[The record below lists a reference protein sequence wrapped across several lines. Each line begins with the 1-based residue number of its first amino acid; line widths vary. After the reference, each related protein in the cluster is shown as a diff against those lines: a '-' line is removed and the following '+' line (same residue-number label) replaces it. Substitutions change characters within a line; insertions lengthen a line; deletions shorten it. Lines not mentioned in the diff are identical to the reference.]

1 MGQNRRAWVYLIT
14 LIAVIALVGC
24 TVEVVVTATPDEN
37 LSETEVTS
45 AIVEATVI
53 TPTMIIPAIE
63 TPVVQPSAT
72 TEPTRLPAPTP
83 TTVER
88 IGSPTITPA
97 RPMVTPPLP
106 TTITAIP
113 TVELTGKELVVNSMT
128 KIELGRRQVANFGTV
143 EITTAT
149 INISNRTVEVTYST
163 FASGKSNP
171 TIEIELVTDNG
182 TSDKCQ
188 FAFYVDGVTN
198 NFEGRCI
205 LNIGTLGIPW
215 FLLID
220 DHNYLDLESAAVVGS
235 VEGTVAPIETKGPET
250 PAPTP
255 TPRITVT
262 PTPTPRITVTPS
274 PTPTATPVVDT
285 SLIAMHSWRTGED
298 LDHQKLWLQNE
309 ISSTPRE
316 LPVNVGVGEL
326 RVSPDRQHIVQLYQD
341 GLEIFDKNGR
351 SIVQYSTIKN
361 GLKNSVFSI
370 TGVSW
375 SSNFSVLIAGNG
387 YDATGNETTGLWQ
400 FDIRSGATFIYFDLF
415 DYQQSTSEIDCNFD
429 GSVVLS
435 LTPHSSSNS
444 QLWILKSDAR
454 TLYKISESPK
464 KKAFPKWSP
473 DGQTILFSD
482 GFSTYTMNTAGE
494 AETLIVG
501 GIWDAVW
508 SPDGLYIAGT
518 QGAKY
523 AFSTEIR
530 WVELSTGIQG
540 VIAGLSSNVDW
551 R

>member
-14 LIAVIALVGC
+14 LIAAIALVGC

-37 LSETEVTS
+37 LSDADVAS
-45 AIVEATVI
+45 PIVEATVI
-53 TPTMIIPAIE
+53 TPTTIIPATK
-63 TPVVQPSAT
+63 TPELQPSAT

-83 TTVER
+83 TTVAQT
-88 IGSPTITPA
+88 GLATNTPV
-97 RPMVTPPLP
+97 RGTVTPPQP
-106 TTITAIP
+106 TTIAAVP
-113 TVELTGKELVVNSMT
+113 TMELTGKELVVNSRT
-128 KIELGRRQVANFGTV
+128 KIELGRRQLANFGTF

-163 FASGKSNP
+163 YSSGKSNP
-171 TIEIELVTDNG
+171 SIEIELVTDNG

-188 FAFYVDGVTN
+188 FAFYIDAGAN
-198 NFEGRCI
+198 NFEGSCI
-205 LNIGTLGIPW
+205 LNIGTIGIPW
-215 FLLID
+215 FLLIED
-220 DHNYLDLESAAVVGS
+220 QNYLDLESALVIGS
-235 VEGTVAPIETKGPET
+235 VGGTVVPIETKGPAET
-250 PAPTP
+250 PS
-255 TPRITVT
+255 

-298 LDHQKLWLQNE
+298 LEHQKLWLQNE
-309 ISSTPRE
+309 ISSAPRE

-415 DYQQSTSEIDCNFD
+415 DYQQSTSEIDWNFD

-435 LTPHSSSNS
+435 LTPHSGSNS

-454 TLYKISESPK
+454 TIYKISESPK
-464 KKAFPKWSP
+464 KKAFPRWSP

-518 QGAKY
+518 QGAQY
-523 AFSTEIR
+523 AFSNEIR

>member
-1 MGQNRRAWVYLIT
+1 MFHYKTILRAVLA
-14 LIAVIALVGC
+14 LGFFLVIGC
-24 TVEVVVTATPDEN
+24 TVEVVVTATPDED
-37 LSETEVTS
+37 LSDADVTS
-45 AIVEATVI
+45 PIVETTVI
-53 TPTMIIPAIE
+53 TPTTIIPATKTLE
-63 TPVVQPSAT
+63 LQPSAT

-83 TTVER
+83 TTVAQT
-88 IGSPTITPA
+88 GLATNTPVRA
-97 RPMVTPPLP
+97 TVTPPQP
-106 TTITAIP
+106 TTIAAVP
-113 TVELTGKELVVNSMT
+113 TMELTGKELVVNSRT
-128 KIELGRRQVANFGTV
+128 KIELGRRHLANFGTF

-149 INISNRTVEVTYST
+149 INILNRTVEVTYST
-163 FASGKSNP
+163 YASGNSDP
-171 TIEIELVTDNG
+171 SIEIELVTDNG

-188 FAFYVDGVTN
+188 FAFYVDGVAN
-198 NFEGRCI
+198 HFEGRCI

-220 DHNYLDLESAAVVGS
+220 DQNYLDLESAAVVGS
-235 VEGTVAPIETKGPET
+235 VEGTVVPIETKGPET
-250 PAPTP
+250 PS
-255 TPRITVT
+255 

-298 LDHQKLWLQNE
+298 LEHQKLWLQNE
-309 ISSTPRE
+309 IGSTPRE

-351 SIVQYSTIKN
+351 RIVGYSTIKN

-415 DYQQSTSEIDCNFD
+415 DYQQSTSEIDWKFD

-435 LTPHSSSNS
+435 LTPHSSSDS
-444 QLWILKSDAR
+444 QLWILKADAR
-454 TLYKISESPK
+454 TIYRISDSPK
-464 KKAFPKWSP
+464 KKAYPRWSP

-482 GFSTYTMNTAGE
+482 GFSTYTMNTTGE

-518 QGAKY
+518 QGTKY
-523 AFSTEIR
+523 SYSNEIR
-530 WVELSTGIQG
+530 WFELSTGSQG
-540 VIAGLSSNVDW
+540 VIAGFSTEVDW